1 MYSHRKRGQREL
13 GIDRSQCLDDKV
25 CDLYASRQ
33 LPRRVTNRVRLERGV
48 EHAIDQGGGVV
59 EEIILTTQI
68 THSAPVENLGLGVHQ
83 GQLRLIGPISVT
95 PIYGD
100 LEGQVVDDSPRS

>member
-1 MYSHRKRGQREL
+1 M
-13 GIDRSQCLDDKV
+13 
-25 CDLYASRQ
+25 
-33 LPRRVTNRVRLERGV
+33 
-48 EHAIDQGGGVV
+48 V